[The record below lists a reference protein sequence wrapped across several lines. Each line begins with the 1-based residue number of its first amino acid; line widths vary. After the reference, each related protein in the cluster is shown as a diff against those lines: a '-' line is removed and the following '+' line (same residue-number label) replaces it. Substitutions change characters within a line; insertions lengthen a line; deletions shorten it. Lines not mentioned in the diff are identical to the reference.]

1 LAANGLRAV
10 IELSV
15 PMQTAPLA
23 EPGSLRPSPVSA
35 LTTAENFSAVGL
47 VAAVFEYPGQWVALV
62 GVRVGAPMVVLPPE
76 SQWMVPPTAK
86 AVAVIGVEPPPVLP
100 PVHPLTV
107 SVLAAFPVIVVHRR
121 VLAVHEIFSAFNA
134 VIEPSVPTH
143 TSPVSVPGIS
153 MPSPVSPVTEAVKLS
168 AEGLVAAFFTYPGQ
182 WVAATVVSAG
192 TPLVVVEPETQV
204 TVPPVARLTADNGCE
219 LPPVFPP
226 VHPEMTRVL
235 EAFPVKVVQVIFPVA
250 APAVP
255 DIPKVRPAAGMSMAA
270 TVNKIRRMY
279 FLSYVPGMAPTNRP
293 PKMTLLT

>member
-1 LAANGLRAV
+1 MAANGLRAV

-35 LTTAENFSAVGL
+35 LTVARNFSAVGS
-47 VAAVFEYPGQWVALV
+47 VAAPLTYPGQWVALV

-153 MPSPVSPVTEAVKLS
+153 MPSPVSPVTDAVKLS

-279 FLSYVPGMAPTNRP
+279 FLSLLIVGEGVLP
-293 PKMTLLT
+293 PCA